1 MLLQAS
7 GHHVRVAID
16 GLGALQAAL
25 AWRPD
30 VLLLDIGLPGLSGF
44 EVARRIR
51 EENALKGVVLIAVT
65 GYSEE
70 SGRRLSQ
77 QAGFD
82 HHLVKPPDFA
92 VLKEILASVALSA
105 AKPAKAA

>member
-1 MLLQAS
+1 M
-7 GHHVRVAID
+7 
-16 GLGALQAAL
+16 
-25 AWRPD
+25 
-30 VLLLDIGLPGLSGF
+30 LLLDIGLPGLSGF